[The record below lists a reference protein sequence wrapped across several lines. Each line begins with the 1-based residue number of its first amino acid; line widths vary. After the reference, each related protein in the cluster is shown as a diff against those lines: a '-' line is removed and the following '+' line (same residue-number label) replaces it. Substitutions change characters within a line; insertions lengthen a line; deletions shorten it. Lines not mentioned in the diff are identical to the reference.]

1 MTIRAPINPIY
12 GAGQTIAATTTATA
26 VTLTRRSKA
35 IMLTNA
41 GPGIAFVRISGDPA
55 VVSAAATA
63 ADAIIPPTNIPV
75 VYTKFEDT
83 LNLSIVSASTSSVH
97 VMPCESGV

>member
-12 GAGQTIAATTTATA
+12 GTAQTIAATTTATT
-26 VTLTRRSKA
+26 VTLGPKSKQ

-41 GPGIAFVRISGDPA
+41 GPGIAYVRISPNLA
-55 VVSAAATA
+55 SATI

-75 VYTKFEDT
+75 LYTKFEDI
-83 LNLSIVSASTSSVH
+83 LQISIVSASTSSVH